1 MYNDV
6 IMAGFGGQG
15 IMLIGNLLAYAAI
28 LEDKNVTF
36 LPSYGVEMR
45 GGTANCSVV
54 IDEREV
60 GSPIVGRPM
69 SLIIMNRP
77 SLVKFEP
84 RMKPGGVVIL
94 NKTLVAP
101 EISERDDIDLVA
113 LDLNALSEAA
123 AGNTRLANMVAL
135 GAYVQKSGVVAVA
148 SVSAALKDALNPKYH
163 KMIPANQKA
172 IEAGAAAVKS

>member
-84 RMKPGGVVIL
+84 RMKSGGVVIL

-113 LDLNALSEAA
+113 LDLNALSEEAA
-123 AGNTRLANMVAL
+123 SNTRLANMVAL
-135 GAYVQKSGVVAVA
+135 GAYVQKSGVVALA

-172 IEAGAAAVKS
+172 IEAGAAAVK

>member
-28 LEDKNVTF
+28 REDKNVTF

-45 GGTANCSVV
+45 GGTANCAVV
-54 IDEREV
+54 IDERDI

-69 SLIIMNRP
+69 SLIVMNRP

-84 RMKPGGVVIL
+84 RMKPGGVLIL
-94 NKTLVAP
+94 NRTLVPP
-101 EISERDDIDLVA
+101 EVSERDDIDLVP
-113 LDLNALSEAA
+113 LDLNALAEKA
-123 AGNTRLANMVAL
+123 AGNVRLANMVAL
-135 GAYVQKSGVVAVA
+135 GAYVKKSGVV
-148 SVSAALKDALNPKYH
+148 SVSAVAEALEDALNPKYH
-163 KMIPANQKA
+163 KMIPANRQA
-172 IEAGAAAVKS
+172 IEAGAEAVS